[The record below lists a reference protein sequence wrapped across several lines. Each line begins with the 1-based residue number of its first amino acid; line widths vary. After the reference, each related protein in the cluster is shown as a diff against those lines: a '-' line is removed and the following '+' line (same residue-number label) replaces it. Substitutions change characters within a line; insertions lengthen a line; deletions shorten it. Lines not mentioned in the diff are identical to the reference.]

1 MDNLNSFVVDK
12 KYITVDSY
20 ESVTKL
26 LNHINSYDILALDT
40 ETTGLNVRK
49 DRIIGWSIC
58 GAPGESFYLPT
69 WKWNPEAEKLEEL
82 FIQDPKG
89 STISSEEL
97 SKKFLKKL
105 INKKLV
111 AHNASFDFRII
122 KNYYGLDLLDSL
134 WVDTG
139 MLVHT
144 VQEEGAFGFGS
155 PFALK
160 SIAIMNQEALG
171 LNVEEAANEEQIKL
185 KASVA
190 KNGGSTSKTNF
201 EIYKADLDVLCE
213 YGAADTDLT
222 LRVCNLYLNKLYEE
236 GLDKFFFEEEVMPI
250 YKEVTIPMEDKGVSL
265 DLELL
270 RTTDEQITKDL
281 AKYKEYV
288 ISSIMATSAGKRWVI
303 DKSLENYPPSNKG
316 SWAQKLCELHSLDL
330 PKTPSGKYSITAK
343 TLKNLEDSRVK
354 TFLLEGNLAVLE
366 IEDIGKVSKSLWEQ
380 ENDGDPINI
389 QSTTHLAELVFKYLG
404 ENAKEQTESGKDKF
418 DVEII
423 EELSKKYDW
432 AESLRIYNKLLKI
445 KSTYIDRF
453 LNNHDEGKYYPY
465 FKQNGTVSGRYG
477 SDLQQLPKPKEEGE
491 DVEIVVYYTNLVR
504 AFFIASEG
512 YRFVDT
518 DYASLEPRVFAHV
531 ANDPGLKEIFT
542 NDLDFYSH
550 IAIQTEKLE
559 GVSAHTKA
567 PNFLKK
573 VNPVKRQQAKA
584 YSLGVP
590 YGMTGYALGMSIGV
604 SRKEGERLV
613 EGYLDGFP
621 ELKKW
626 MESSREFVKKNG
638 YIRNM
643 VGRTRH
649 LPMVKKIYETI
660 GDSIL
665 DYKVRESLTLKYGAD
680 KVKKIY
686 LDYKNGLNNS
696 LNFQIQSLSAS
707 IVNRAALQINRRFKK
722 EGINGIVVA
731 QIHDQLI
738 CEVELKDVERS
749 KPIVQY
755 YMENTTTLDGVPLIA
770 VPEVGLNMKD
780 AH

>member
-1 MDNLNSFVVDK
+1 MKVLEK
-12 KYITVDSY
+12 KYITVNSA
-20 ESVTKL
+20 ERVEQL
-26 LNHINSYDILALDT
+26 LEHIKDNEVLAIDT

-49 DRIIGWSIC
+49 EKIIGWSIC
-58 GAPGESFYLPT
+58 GIPGESYYLPT
-69 WKWNPEAEKLEEL
+69 WKWNNDTQELEEL
-82 FIQDPKG
+82 YIE
-89 STISSEEL
+89 TSSGIKRSGEL
-97 SKKFLKKL
+97 ISKKIIEKL
-105 INKKLV
+105 RGKKLV

-122 KNYYGLDLLDSL
+122 RNYYGIDLLDSL

-144 VQEEGAFGFGS
+144 VQEEGAFGYGS

-160 SIAIMNQEALG
+160 SIAIMNQEAIG
-171 LNVEEAANEEQIKL
+171 LDVQTAANEEQLKL
-185 KASVA
+185 KESVS
-190 KNGGSTSKTNF
+190 KNGGSTAKTNF
-201 EIYKADLDVLCE
+201 EIYKADLDILCE

-222 LRVCNLYLNKLYEE
+222 LRICNLYLKKLYEE
-236 GLDKFFFEEEVMPI
+236 GLEKFFFEDEVMPI
-250 YKEVTIPMEDKGVSL
+250 YREVTIPMEDIGVTL

-270 RTTDEQITKDL
+270 KKTDEQISKDL
-281 AKYKEYV
+281 STYKKHV
-288 ISSIMATSAGKRWVI
+288 IDSIMSLDAGRKWLI
-303 DKSLENYPPSNKG
+303 DKSITEFPPSNKG
-316 SWAQKLCELHSLDL
+316 SWAQELCELYSLDL
-330 PKTPSGKYSITAK
+330 PKTNSGKYSITLK
-343 TLKNLEDSRVK
+343 TLQKLEDSTVK
-354 TFLLEGNLAVLE
+354 KFLIEGDLEVL
-366 IEDIGKVSKSLWEQ
+366 DLSSIGEVCRRLWEKS
-380 ENDGDPINI
+380 NNGDPINI
-389 QSTTHLAELVFKYLG
+389 QSTTHLSDLVFNFLG
-404 ENAKEQTESGKDKF
+404 EEAKDQTASGKDKF
-418 DVEII
+418 DI
-423 EELSKKYDW
+423 EVIESLSDKYDW
-432 AESLRIYNKLLKI
+432 AESLRVYNKLLKI

-453 LNNHDEGKYYPY
+453 LNNHDGGKYYPY

-512 YRFVDT
+512 CRFVDT

-531 ANDPGLKEIFT
+531 ANDPGLKEIFI

-590 YGMTGYALGMSIGV
+590 YGMTGYALAMSIGV
-604 SRKEGERLV
+604 SRKEGETLV
-613 EGYLDGFP
+613 DGYLNGFP

-626 MESSREFVKKNG
+626 MESSRDFVRKNG

-649 LPMVKKIYETI
+649 LPMVKRIYETI
-660 GDSIL
+660 GDTIL
-665 DYKVRESLTLKYGAD
+665 DYKVRQTLEATHGAD
-680 KVKKIY
+680 KVRKIH

-707 IVNRAALQINRRFKK
+707 IVNRAALQINRRFKQ

-738 CEVELKDVERS
+738 CEVELKDVEKS
-749 KPIVQY
+749 KPIIQY

-770 VPEVGLNMKD
+770 VPEVGLNMRD

>member
-1 MDNLNSFVVDK
+1 MKVLEK
-12 KYITVDSY
+12 KYITVNSA
-20 ESVTKL
+20 ERVEQL
-26 LNHINSYDILALDT
+26 LEHIKDNEVLAIDT

-49 DRIIGWSIC
+49 EKIIGWSIC
-58 GAPGESFYLPT
+58 GIPGESYYLPT
-69 WKWNPEAEKLEEL
+69 WKWNNDTQELEEL
-82 FIQDPKG
+82 YIE
-89 STISSEEL
+89 TSSGIKRSGEL
-97 SKKFLKKL
+97 ISKKIIEKL
-105 INKKLV
+105 RGKKLV

-122 KNYYGLDLLDSL
+122 RNYYGIDLLDSL

-144 VQEEGAFGFGS
+144 VQEEGAFGYGS

-160 SIAIMNQEALG
+160 SIAIMNQEAIG
-171 LNVEEAANEEQIKL
+171 LDVQTAANEEQLKL
-185 KASVA
+185 KESVS
-190 KNGGSTSKTNF
+190 KNGGSTAKTNF
-201 EIYKADLDVLCE
+201 EIYKADLDILCE

-222 LRVCNLYLNKLYEE
+222 LRICNLYFKKLYEE
-236 GLDKFFFEEEVMPI
+236 GLEKFFFEDEVMPI
-250 YKEVTIPMEDKGVSL
+250 YREVTIPMEDIGVTL

-270 RTTDEQITKDL
+270 KKTDEQISKDL
-281 AKYKEYV
+281 STYKKHV
-288 ISSIMATSAGKRWVI
+288 IDSIMSLDAGRKWLI
-303 DKSLENYPPSNKG
+303 DKSITEFPPSNKG
-316 SWAQKLCELHSLDL
+316 SWAQELCELYSLDL
-330 PKTPSGKYSITAK
+330 PKTNSGKYSITLK
-343 TLKNLEDSRVK
+343 TLQKLEDSTVK
-354 TFLLEGNLAVLE
+354 KFLIEGDLEVL
-366 IEDIGKVSKSLWEQ
+366 DLSSIGEVCRRLWEKS
-380 ENDGDPINI
+380 NNGDPINI
-389 QSTTHLAELVFKYLG
+389 QSTTHLSDLVFNFLG
-404 ENAKEQTESGKDKF
+404 EEAKDQTASGKDKF
-418 DVEII
+418 DI
-423 EELSKKYDW
+423 EVIESLSDKYDW
-432 AESLRIYNKLLKI
+432 AESLRVYNKLLKI

-453 LNNHDEGKYYPY
+453 LNNHDGGKYYPY

-512 YRFVDT
+512 CRFVDT

-531 ANDPGLKEIFT
+531 ANDPGLKEIFI

-590 YGMTGYALGMSIGV
+590 YGMTGYALAMSIGV
-604 SRKEGERLV
+604 SRKEGETLV
-613 EGYLDGFP
+613 DGYLNGFP

-626 MESSREFVKKNG
+626 MESSRDFVRKNG

-649 LPMVKKIYETI
+649 LPMVKRIYETI
-660 GDSIL
+660 GDTIL
-665 DYKVRESLTLKYGAD
+665 DYKVRQTLEATHGAD
-680 KVKKIY
+680 KVRKIH

-707 IVNRAALQINRRFKK
+707 IVNRAALQINRRFKQ

-738 CEVELKDVERS
+738 CEVELKDVEKS
-749 KPIVQY
+749 KPIIQY

-770 VPEVGLNMKD
+770 VPEVGLNMRD